1 MPRTLKIMFD
11 FLNFRLVEEI
21 YEIYCFTCRNEIFL
35 WGKKTHNWEMSS
47 FFSMLNTCICMDI
60 HKNVMG
66 GGCNGVT
73 RVNN

>member
-47 FFSMLNTCICMDI
+47 FFNRCICPVVC
-60 HKNVMG
+60 KYVSG
-66 GGCNGVT
+66 GAPGVNK
-73 RVNN
+73 VN